1 MENHQDKA
9 SSGGFQVTTL
19 ENPLL
24 SITSGYKYKKFYQTL
39 WHILKYQPTV
49 EPFPQIH
56 NWTCI
61 VVAIFQF
68 NARILVRDQSMMHEL
83 KYVTNTSNL
92 KKILAVKFFN
102 SLTMKIK
109 KLFGYKTLGRKD
121 AVVFSERII
130 N

>member
-1 MENHQDKA
+1 
-9 SSGGFQVTTL
+9 
-19 ENPLL
+19 
-24 SITSGYKYKKFYQTL
+24 
-39 WHILKYQPTV
+39 
-49 EPFPQIH
+49 
-56 NWTCI
+56 
-61 VVAIFQF
+61 
-68 NARILVRDQSMMHEL
+68 MMHGF

-92 KKILAVKFFN
+92 KKILAAKFFN